1 MRERLARLRPLVLVA
16 GGGFAGATLRYALA
30 GALPAGALPW
40 GTLAANVAGAFL
52 LSLLLYENRLVGSL
66 GPETRLLVGT
76 GFCSSFTTYSTFAVE
91 TAGLAGLPALGTGAS
106 TPALAVGYVV
116 FTYVLGFVGIGLGQA
131 VARVM
136 A

>member
-1 MRERLARLRPLVLVA
+1 MGDSQRLLPLLLIAA
-16 GGGFAGATLRYALA
+16 GGFVGATLRFTVAE
-30 GALPAGALPW
+30 ALPSAVLPW

-52 LSLLLYENRLVGSL
+52 LSILLYENRLVGSL

-76 GFCSSFTTYSTFAVE
+76 GFCSSFTTYSTFAFE
-91 TAGLAGLPALGTGAS
+91 TAGLAGLPGVAGTG
-106 TPALAVGYVV
+106 TALLAAANVALN
-116 FTYVLGFVGIGLGQA
+116 YVLGFAAIGLGQV